1 MAKTR
6 MPIPWDWDGESWKC
20 WAIEWPDSPLWRA
33 ILEGFIT
40 TPMRGWFWD
49 ERTGNVT
56 EVQLIGIEIDN
67 RNHPHEEV
75 LMACNEETTTIL
87 QGILDQ
93 LTALVNK
100 PCCPATGTGTGSR
113 GAGGSAAAPNPYDDG
128 GEPGDFPPGFEDRDE
143 WKSHQCDMAEDILNA
158 LKADLLGLSGLSYAA
173 ATPTGMVGLL
183 IGILLTPIP
192 FDDLIALLGFLIYTG
207 YNYSLLATMA
217 TQIEAS
223 QDELRC
229 ILYSA
234 GSVETAQS
242 DLMAELTEIADAA
255 FTLEADKV
263 WVMETIGFMVPT
275 DSLNRL
281 FADVPTIS
289 QGADCS
295 GCAESGI
302 SPWTVVYGNAT
313 NTSPDNPIGGEG
325 VYEPGYGCLLNARHF
340 GVSFA
345 QPASVNLFTVDGVV
359 PPICSGGPTF
369 FYYSDDNFTDLI
381 SSTNSAPQ
389 FDPAVGIRSMY
400 VVWDGS
406 GIGDNVI
413 LQQEP
418 YF

>member
-1 MAKTR
+1 MR
-6 MPIPWDWDGESWKC
+6 MPIPEDWDGETWKC
-20 WAIEWPDSPLWRA
+20 WAVEWPDSITWNAYLR
-33 ILEGFIT
+33 GFLNE
-40 TPMRGWFWD
+40 PSVGRFWD
-49 ERTGNVT
+49 ERTGSV
-56 EVQLIGIEIDN
+56 VGAQAIGREIYDRN
-67 RNHPHEEV
+67 RNLEEV
-75 LMACNEETTTIL
+75 IMSCNDTSIGVLE
-87 QGILDQ
+87 GILAAIQAIAD
-93 LTALVNK
+93 K
-100 PCCPATGTGTGSR
+100 PCCPSGTTSGSR
-113 GAGGSAAAPNPYDDG
+113 GSGTSAQPQNPYDDG
-128 GEPGDFPPGFEDRDE
+128 GEPSDFPPGFEDRAD

-173 ATPTGMVGLL
+173 STPTGMVGLL

-217 TQIEAS
+217 TQIEGS

-234 GSVETAQS
+234 GSVEAAQS
-242 DLMAELTEIADAA
+242 DFLAQLTEIADAA

-281 FADVPTIS
+281 FMDIPTIS

-295 GCAESGI
+295 ECGEGEI
-302 SPWTVVYGNAT
+302 SPWTVVFGNAT
-313 NTSPDNPIGGEG
+313 NTSPDNPIEGEG
-325 VYEPGYGCLLNARHF
+325 VYEPGYGCLTNARHF

-345 QPASVNLFTVDGVV
+345 QLASVSLFTVDGVLAPV
-359 PPICSGGPTF
+359 CSGGPTY
-369 FYYSDDNFTDLI
+369 FYYSDDNFTTLI
-381 SSTNSAPQ
+381 SSTNVAPQ
-389 FDPAVGIRSMY
+389 TAPAVGIRSMY

-406 GIGDNVI
+406 GIGDNVV

-418 YF
+418 YI